1 MQTTISIKTA
11 NRKATADR
19 DLSLLQLEALVAFAN
34 LGEAPDNW
42 RRFRL
47 KWPEFFPTANIGV
60 LRHGFRSL
68 SEWFYHCAEEWAKWE
83 PDLRAGVKTHLLWY
97 RDHVRAVLTR
107 NDSDG
112 ARLSILLGFEE
123 QAKASG
129 YLDSAALVTIGMI
142 PGKSTVESLSM
153 TNLDVLPR
161 GHAVVNGITGAI
173 EWEFGCALQRAVYE
187 LMRYRWRAK
196 VCPECGRYFIADKT
210 AQAHCSTACYQE
222 KKRKQSLDY
231 WRREG
236 SVRRDERKRK
246 TKSSGRR

>member
-1 MQTTISIKTA
+1 MQPTVPLKFS

-19 DLSLLQLEALVAFAN
+19 DLKLLQLEALIAFAN
-34 LGEAPDNW
+34 LGETPDSW

-60 LRHGFRSL
+60 SIPGFNNL
-68 SEWFYHCAEEWAKWE
+68 SEWFYHCVEEWAKWE
-83 PDLRAGVKTHLLWY
+83 SDLRAQVKTHLFWY
-97 RDHVRAVLTR
+97 RDHVRAVLTC

-129 YLDSAALVTIGMI
+129 YLDSAALVTIGRI
-142 PGKSTVESLSM
+142 PGKSTAESLSM
-153 TNLDVLPR
+153 PNLDVLPR
-161 GHAVVNGITGAI
+161 GRAVVNGITGAI
-173 EWEFGCALQRAVYE
+173 EWEFGCALQQAVYE
-187 LMRYRWRAK
+187 LMRHRWRAK
-196 VCPECGRYFIADKT
+196 VCPECGQYFIADKT
-210 AQAHCSTACYQE
+210 AQAYCSTVCYQE

-236 SVRRDERKRK
+236 SDRRDERKHK
-246 TKSSGRR
+246 TKSRGRK